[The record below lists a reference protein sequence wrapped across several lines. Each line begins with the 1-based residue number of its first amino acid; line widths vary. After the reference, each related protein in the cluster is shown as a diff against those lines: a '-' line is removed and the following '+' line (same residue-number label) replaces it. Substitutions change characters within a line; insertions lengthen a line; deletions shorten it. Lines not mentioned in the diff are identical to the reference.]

1 MQQQSFQFVMPG
13 FMPGIHA
20 FLYFTKQGVDG
31 RDKPG
36 HDADGPLAKSNHTLK
51 ICA

>member
-1 MQQQSFQFVMPG
+1 MQQRSFVFVMPG

-36 HDADGPLAKSNHTLK
+36 HDVAGVVGKLTCPISV
-51 ICA
+51 